1 MQCPD
6 RSNEVI
12 RQSRSEAAGA
22 RGKADVT
29 NLAIPQS
36 HSLGPIVSSKG
47 RFPLWFISRML
58 GTETQ
63 NFSKLAA
70 C

>member
-6 RSNEVI
+6 RNNEVI
-12 RQSRSEAAGA
+12 QQSYSETAGA

-36 HSLGPIVSSKG
+36 HLLGPIVSSKKQ
-47 RFPLWFISRML
+47 ISIVVYIQDARH
-58 GTETQ
+58 
-63 NFSKLAA
+63 
-70 C
+70 